1 MKEGDPSKHYHYS
14 LLEFCSELLLLLD
27 CAQFDSVQ
35 FDSASASESFAAAAA
50 AAAAVDSADSLAAEK
65 Q

>member
-14 LLEFCSELLLLLD
+14 LLEFCSELLLLLLD
-27 CAQFDSVQ
+27 SAQFDSVQ

-50 AAAAVDSADSLAAEK
+50 AAVDSADSLAAEK

>member
-14 LLEFCSELLLLLD
+14 LLEFCSELLLLLLLD
-27 CAQFDSVQ
+27 SAQFDSVQ

-50 AAAAVDSADSLAAEK
+50 AAVDSADSLAAEK

>member
-1 MKEGDPSKHYHYS
+1 MKEGDPSKRYHYS

-27 CAQFDSVQ
+27 SAQFDSVQ
-35 FDSASASESFAAAAA
+35 IDSASASESFAAAV
-50 AAAAVDSADSLAAEK
+50 VDSADSLAAEK